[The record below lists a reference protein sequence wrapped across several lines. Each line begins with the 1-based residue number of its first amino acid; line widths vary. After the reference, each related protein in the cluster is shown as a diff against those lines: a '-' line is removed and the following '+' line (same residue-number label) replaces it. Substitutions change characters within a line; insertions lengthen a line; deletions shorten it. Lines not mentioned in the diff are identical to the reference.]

1 MAVGLRAEQAG
12 EKAGL
17 LLAVEIGSEAI
28 QDRHRLRLIRVRLQ
42 FVRGKESFIAAGN
55 GRHRN
60 FVIPAKAGISGPEIT
75 ALLHETPAFAGV
87 TASRQTARS
96 TSIFLVSAIALAG
109 RSEERRVGKECVS
122 TCRSRWS
129 P

>member
-1 MAVGLRAEQAG
+1 MDAALGRDVDRLEGKVHQHRFPAPDAAPHIDAAMAVGLCAEQAG

-55 GRHRN
+55 GR
-60 FVIPAKAGISGPEIT
+60 
-75 ALLHETPAFAGV
+75 
-87 TASRQTARS
+87 
-96 TSIFLVSAIALAG
+96 
-109 RSEERRVGKECVS
+109 RSEEHTSELQSLMRNSDAVFCL
-122 TCRSRWS
+122 
-129 P
+129 